1 MHVLAST
8 VFFRMSSFAS
18 LLVQPAAVRYMS
30 TDPRSPPD
38 RTPLFICETGL
49 LAVSAV
55 SDAYVPTYLMYV
67 SEYES
72 SD

>member
-49 LAVSAV
+49 LAVS
-55 SDAYVPTYLMYV
+55 DAYVPTYLMYV
-67 SEYES
+67 SENEL